1 MPTHTEV
8 SSRFAESRGRGLLF
22 TTVVGCFDDASEV
35 MQVRVGIRESGD
47 SGQNREEAIRA
58 ARRLALRFATDESG
72 LDPIHWARG
81 KAAEDQRAA
90 AAGN

>member
-22 TTVVGCFDDASEV
+22 TTVVVCFDDASKG
-35 MQVRVGIRESGD
+35 MQVRVGSGD
-47 SGQNREEAIRA
+47 GRQDRKEAIRA

-72 LDPIHWARG
+72 LDPILGA
-81 KAAEDQRAA
+81 
-90 AAGN
+90 

>member
-22 TTVVGCFDDASEV
+22 TTVVVCFDDASEV
-35 MQVRVGIRESGD
+35 MQVRVGIGDSGD
-47 SGQNREEAIRA
+47 SGQDRKEAIRA

-72 LDPIHWARG
+72 LDPILGA
-81 KAAEDQRAA
+81 
-90 AAGN
+90 